1 MNTKKIIAFVSSSVF
16 KVVVF
21 AAVVMLT
28 VKTAYTAYDYG
39 YRIFQEPPMS
49 TTGVGR
55 DVVVTI
61 TENMEPR
68 EMGEMLLQKG
78 LIRDA
83 NLFVLQYHLSEFKKD
98 LLPGEYT
105 LSTAMTVEEM
115 MEFMTLE
122 PVVEEEADGEA
133 TEGEATGETAQ

>member
-16 KVVVF
+16 KVIVF

-39 YRIFQEPPMS
+39 YRIFQEPAMS

-55 DVVVTI
+55 EVVVTI
-61 TENMEPR
+61 SENMEPG
-68 EMGEMLLQKG
+68 EMGELFLQKG

-98 LLPGEYT
+98 LLPGEFT

-115 MEFMTLE
+115 MEAMTKV
-122 PVVEEEADGEA
+122 PVAEEEA
-133 TEGEATGETAQ
+133 EGEVTEETAQ

>member
-16 KVVVF
+16 KVIVF
-21 AAVVMLT
+21 AAVIMLT

-55 DVVVTI
+55 EVVVSI
-61 TENMEPR
+61 SENMEPR
-68 EMGEMLLQKG
+68 EMGELFLQKG

-98 LLPGEYT
+98 LLPGEFT

-115 MEFMTLE
+115 MECMTQV
-122 PVVEEEADGEA
+122 PVVEEETEEA
-133 TEGEATGETAQ
+133 AQ

>member
-16 KVVVF
+16 KVIVY
-21 AAVVMLT
+21 AAIIMLT
-28 VKTAYTAYDYG
+28 IKAAYTAYDYG

-55 DVVVTI
+55 EVVVEI
-61 TENMEPR
+61 SQGMEPR
-68 EMGEMLLQKG
+68 EMGELFLQKG

-83 NLFVLQYHLSEFKKD
+83 NLFVLQYHLSEFKRD
-98 LLPGEYT
+98 LLPGEFV

-115 MEFMTLE
+115 MECMTVIPE
-122 PVVEEEADGEA
+122 PETEEE
-133 TEGEATGETAQ
+133 TEGEEVTQ

>member
-1 MNTKKIIAFVSSSVF
+1 MNTKKIVAFVSSSVF
-16 KVVVF
+16 KVIVF

-49 TTGVGR
+49 TTGEGR
-55 DVVVTI
+55 EVNVSI
-61 TENMEPR
+61 SENMDPR

-98 LLPGEYT
+98 LLAGEYT

-115 MEFMTLE
+115 LECMTIVPE
-122 PVVEEEADGEA
+122 PEVEEMNIL
-133 TEGEATGETAQ
+133 

>member
-1 MNTKKIIAFVSSSVF
+1 
-16 KVVVF
+16 
-21 AAVVMLT
+21 
-28 VKTAYTAYDYG
+28 
-39 YRIFQEPPMS
+39 MS

-83 NLFVLQYHLSEFKKD
+83 NLFILQYHLSEFKKD

-122 PVVEEEADGEA
+122 PVVEEEADGET

>member
-16 KVVVF
+16 KVIVF

-39 YRIFQEPPMS
+39 YRIFQEPAMS

-55 DVVVTI
+55 EVVVTI
-61 TENMEPR
+61 SENMEPG
-68 EMGEMLLQKG
+68 EMGELFLQKG

-98 LLPGEYT
+98 LLPGEFT

-115 MEFMTLE
+115 MEAMTKV
-122 PVVEEEADGEA
+122 PVAEEES
-133 TEGEATGETAQ
+133 EGEVTEETAQ

>member
-16 KVVVF
+16 KVIVF
-21 AAVVMLT
+21 AAAVMLT

-39 YRIFQEPPMS
+39 YRIFQEPAMS

-55 DVVVTI
+55 EVVVTI
-61 TENMEPR
+61 SENMEPR
-68 EMGEMLLQKG
+68 EMGELFLQKG

-98 LLPGEYT
+98 LLPGEFT

-115 MEFMTLE
+115 MEAMTKV
-122 PVVEEEADGEA
+122 PVAEEEA
-133 TEGEATGETAQ
+133 EGEVTEETAQ

>member
-1 MNTKKIIAFVSSSVF
+1 MNTKKIVAFVSSSVF
-16 KVVVF
+16 KVIVW
-21 AAVVMLT
+21 AAVIMLT

-55 DVVVTI
+55 EVVVTI
-61 TENMEPR
+61 SENMEPR

-83 NLFVLQYHLSEFKKD
+83 NLFVLQYHLSEFKAD
-98 LLPGEYT
+98 ILSGEFT

-115 MEFMTLE
+115 LESMTVLPE
-122 PVVEEEADGEA
+122 PEVEE
-133 TEGEATGETAQ
+133 TEEETPEEDAEQ

>member
-16 KVVVF
+16 KVIVF

-39 YRIFQEPPMS
+39 YRIFQEPAMS

-55 DVVVTI
+55 EVVVTI
-61 TENMEPR
+61 SENMEPR
-68 EMGEMLLQKG
+68 EMGELFLQKG

-98 LLPGEYT
+98 LLPGEFT

-115 MEFMTLE
+115 MEAMTKV
-122 PVVEEEADGEA
+122 PVAEEEA
-133 TEGEATGETAQ
+133 EGEVTEETAQ

>member
-1 MNTKKIIAFVSSSVF
+1 MNTKKIVAFVSSSVF
-16 KVVVF
+16 KVIVF

-49 TTGVGR
+49 TTGAGR
-55 DVVVTI
+55 EVNVSI
-61 TENMEPR
+61 SENMDPR

-98 LLPGEYT
+98 LLAGEYT
-105 LSTAMTVEEM
+105 LSTAMTVVEM
-115 MEFMTLE
+115 LE
-122 PVVEEEADGEA
+122 CLTIVPEPEPEAED
-133 TEGEATGETAQ
+133 ETAEAQEEQEVQ

>member
-1 MNTKKIIAFVSSSVF
+1 MNTKKIVAFVSSSVF
-16 KVVVF
+16 KVIVW
-21 AAVVMLT
+21 AAVIMLT

-55 DVVVTI
+55 EVVVTI
-61 TENMEPR
+61 SENMEPR

-83 NLFVLQYHLSEFKKD
+83 NLFVLQYHLSEFKAD
-98 LLPGEYT
+98 LLSGEFT

-115 MEFMTLE
+115 LESMTVLPE
-122 PVVEEEADGEA
+122 PEVEE
-133 TEGEATGETAQ
+133 TEEETPEEDTEQ